1 MQKFAKSVKH
11 YFFKVGGLALAGW
24 IGILTLSAQLVALML
39 LVVAAA
45 ACPRKGKEVRKRE
58 LLQKKTV
65 VQKFFFLN
73 KISFGESLSAMM
85 RGPLCGE

>member
-11 YFFKVGGLALAGW
+11 YFFKVRGLALAGW

-58 LLQKKTV
+58 LLQKKNCCTKVFFPKQDFVSGIAFSHDARTTV
-65 VQKFFFLN
+65 
-73 KISFGESLSAMM
+73 
-85 RGPLCGE
+85 R